1 MNARSAIC
9 LIGFGEV
16 GQTLAADLRDRGYSN
31 LAAWDTLF
39 DDDGSSPSRA
49 AASGLAKASS
59 SAGEALAN
67 AELVICAV
75 TAAQCVDAARTAAT
89 YLSPNTYFVD
99 LNSVAPN
106 TKMLAAQIISD
117 RGGRYVEAA
126 VMAPIGPKRI
136 ATPMLLG
143 GPHAADFESWALTLG
158 FTGVRTFAA
167 DIGKASAAKMCRS
180 VMIKGM
186 EALVT
191 ESLLSARR
199 YGVESTVLDSLSN
212 LFPGVDWPKLGC
224 YMISRSLQHGRRRA
238 EEMREVAVT
247 VRDAGIEPHMSLAI
261 ASRQDWAA
269 AHASAAAIQP
279 VEAMLDAILTEIP
292 DPRST

>member
-1 MNARSAIC
+1 MSARPPIC

-16 GQTLAADLRDRGYSN
+16 GQTLATDLRDRGHVN
-31 LAAWDTLF
+31 LVAWDTLF
-39 DDDGSSPSRA
+39 SDERSGPSRA
-49 AASGLAKASS
+49 AAAGLAKATGDVH
-59 SAGEALAN
+59 AALAT

-75 TAAQCVDAARTAAT
+75 TAAQCVDAARSAAPH
-89 YLSPNTYFVD
+89 LSRGAYFVD
-99 LNSVAPN
+99 LNSVAPQ
-106 TKMLAAQIISD
+106 TKLRAAAIIAA

-136 ATPMLLG
+136 ATPILLG
-143 GPHAADFESWALTLG
+143 GPHAIEFQSLAHALG
-158 FTGVRTFAA
+158 FTGMRAFSS

-180 VMIKGM
+180 VMVKGI
-186 EALVT
+186 EALLA

-199 YGVESTVLDSLSN
+199 YGVEDTVLESLDN
-212 LFPGVDWPKLGC
+212 LFPGLDWPTLGG

-261 ASRQDWAA
+261 AARQDWAA
-269 AHASAAAIQP
+269 AYSTSAGIQP
-279 VEAMLDAILTEIP
+279 LAPMLDSILTTIA